1 MMKQFKQ
8 NIPENS
14 TIKFYPIHSGG
25 GTFELLVLDD
35 NLDIINKTLVDDI
48 LNRVNSNEETIKL
61 IGTVGNNDSSID
73 YTKLHSDMDKACD
86 LKKDV
91 LKGSSDYFITDNALK
106 LMDVSLSSVVEFFK
120 TQSKKFGIYNET
132 EKENFYRKFVNSL
145 IDNFYALN
153 ISNKKQE
160 KTDDYTK

>member
-1 MMKQFKQ
+1 
-8 NIPENS
+8 
-14 TIKFYPIHSGG
+14 
-25 GTFELLVLDD
+25 
-35 NLDIINKTLVDDI
+35 
-48 LNRVNSNEETIKL
+48 
-61 IGTVGNNDSSID
+61 
-73 YTKLHSDMDKACD
+73 
-86 LKKDV
+86 
-91 LKGSSDYFITDNALK
+91 
-106 LMDVSLSSVVEFFK
+106 MDVSLSSVVEFFK